1 MAENLLAEKEKVTD
15 FQTRLLE
22 ILNNSSL
29 SFMISIGHRSG
40 LFDTLSGMDYA
51 TSDEIA
57 EKAGLNER
65 YLREWLGAMVTGGI
79 IDYDGATKTFRLPEE
94 HSASLTRNAGA
105 DNMAVFMQYF
115 SLFGEVEDDILTCFS
130 NGGGVPYSR
139 FRRFHEIMAEDS
151 GQSVLSSLESHILP
165 LVPGIR
171 QKLDQGIRVLD
182 IGCGSGR
189 IVNRLSS
196 LFPNSWF
203 TGMDLSP
210 EAIGYARREAAKSG
224 LRNTE
229 FIIKDLSDFDET
241 APAGR
246 YDFVTS
252 FDAIHD
258 QAKPLNVLKGIFRT
272 LKNDGVYLM
281 QDISGTGNLEEDKE
295 HLIGPF
301 LYTVSCMHCMT
312 VSLAQGGEGVGAMW
326 GEDMIRDYLRSAG
339 FISVKKN
346 KLDHDIQNYWY
357 VVRK

>member
-1 MAENLLAEKEKVTD
+1 MEDNILVESEKATD
-15 FQTRLLE
+15 FQSRLVD
-22 ILNNSSL
+22 ILNYSAL
-29 SFMISIGHRSG
+29 SFMISIGHRTG
-40 LFDTLSGMDYA
+40 LFDTLNGIGYA
-51 TSDEIA
+51 TSHEIA
-57 EKAGLNER
+57 ERSGLNER

-79 IDYDGATKTFRLPEE
+79 IDYDGKTKKFRLPDE

-105 DNMAVFMQYF
+105 DNFAVFMQYF

-130 NGGGVPYSR
+130 NGGGVPYSK
-139 FRRFHEIMAEDS
+139 FRRFHQIMAEDS

-171 QKLDQGIRVLD
+171 QKLEQGIRMLD
-182 IGCGSGR
+182 IGCGAGR

-210 EAIGYARREAAKSG
+210 EAIGYARDEASRLG
-224 LRNTE
+224 LKNTD
-229 FIIKDLSDFDET
+229 FVIRDLSDFHET
-241 APAGR
+241 APADR
-246 YDFVTS
+246 FDFVTA

-258 QAKPLNVLKGIFRT
+258 QSKPLNVLKGIFRT
-272 LKNDGVYLM
+272 LKSDGVFLM
-281 QDISGTGNLEEDKE
+281 QDISGTGNLEEDKQ

-326 GEDMIRDYLRSAG
+326 GEDMIRDYLQRAG
-339 FISVKKN
+339 FRSITKN